1 MHAVRDTLIG
11 SKGTEITRGYSGPRW
26 LYAWTVRTDH
36 GRLMVE
42 INKLRGKDG
51 ARHSIHVD
59 DAPRYVL
66 ADIASV
72 MISGSAACAETT
84 WGGGK

>member
-1 MHAVRDTLIG
+1 
-11 SKGTEITRGYSGPRW
+11 
-26 LYAWTVRTDH
+26 
-36 GRLMVE
+36 MVE
-42 INKLRGKDG
+42 NNKLRGKDG